1 MKNLGLTVNSETGF
15 AVYRN
20 KEGEITFTEF
30 DGYKT
35 SKLDRASQTMKGF
48 KKGEFRLHVARMYR
62 PEALLVQS
70 DLDKE
75 LIKYGALPYIV
86 GSPTHDKSTLR
97 IGTILGKQYVSLV
110 AIPNFQVDSLHES
123 LKRFGTD
130 LRSISY
136 YGEGL
141 YQLCR
146 DKAKK
151 DIPIVIISSD
161 KTITIGLV
169 FINGLLCAARYYNDG
184 EHKVGFVERLISST
198 TLAQD
203 LPKCQIALFTSENDV
218 WQKQLKSF
226 DVLKIKRY
234 FSSNK
239 EILHPM
245 WYNSLGLMLK
255 KGGIFNA

>member
-15 AVYRN
+15 AVYCN

-30 DGYKT
+30 DGYKA
-35 SKLDRASQTMKGF
+35 SKLDRASQTMKSF

-62 PEALLVQS
+62 PEVLLVQS

-86 GSPTHDKSTLR
+86 GSLTHDKSTLR
-97 IGTILGKQYVSLV
+97 IGNILGKQYVSLV

-141 YQLCR
+141 YQLCKE
-146 DKAKK
+146 KAKK
-151 DIPIVIISSD
+151 DVPVVIISSD
-161 KTITIGLV
+161 KTVTIGLV
-169 FINGLLCAARYYNDG
+169 FINGLLCSARYYNDG

-203 LPKCQIALFTSENDV
+203 LPKCQVALFTSENDV

-239 EILHPM
+239 EIVHPM